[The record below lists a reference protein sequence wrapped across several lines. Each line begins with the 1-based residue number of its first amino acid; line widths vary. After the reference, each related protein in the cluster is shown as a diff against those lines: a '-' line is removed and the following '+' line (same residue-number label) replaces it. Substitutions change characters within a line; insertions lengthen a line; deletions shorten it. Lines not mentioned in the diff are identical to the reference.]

1 MVIGTSQ
8 GRDTGAALVGDIWIL
23 ATLCLCGLLM
33 PLVLIKLDVVL
44 CNDKLEIGQ
53 SNFTI

>member
-44 CNDKLEIGQ
+44 CNDKL
-53 SNFTI
+53 